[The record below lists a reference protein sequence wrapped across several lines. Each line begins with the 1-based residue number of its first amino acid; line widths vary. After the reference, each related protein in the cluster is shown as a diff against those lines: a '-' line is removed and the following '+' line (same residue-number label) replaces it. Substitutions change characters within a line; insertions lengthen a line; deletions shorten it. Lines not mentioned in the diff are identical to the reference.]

1 MGEITHYFIVLVF
14 GGKAPLRVPPP
25 SSPPSLPLSHTS
37 LVWLQ
42 EKAGAG
48 SSLAPRQWDTS
59 GQPRT
64 FRRQAVSRSLT
75 NTHTHTQMPAS
86 QSKHSVQKHKQSKDK
101 QDIPA
106 ARCSGF
112 LATANL
118 NQRERESWRAQCGGD
133 GGGRGVNRKRWPD
146 Y

>member
-48 SSLAPRQWDTS
+48 SSLAPRQWNTS
-59 GQPRT
+59 NQPA
-64 FRRQAVSRSLT
+64 QALSQAGWQS
-75 NTHTHTQMPAS
+75 HTHTNAS
-86 QSKHSVQKHKQSKDK
+86 QPIKTHRTKARTEQDK

-106 ARCSGF
+106 AGCSGF
-112 LATANL
+112 LATVNL
-118 NQRERESWRAQCGGD
+118 NRRDRGRQRRSWRTQFGED
-133 GGGRGVNRKRWPD
+133 GG
-146 Y
+146 